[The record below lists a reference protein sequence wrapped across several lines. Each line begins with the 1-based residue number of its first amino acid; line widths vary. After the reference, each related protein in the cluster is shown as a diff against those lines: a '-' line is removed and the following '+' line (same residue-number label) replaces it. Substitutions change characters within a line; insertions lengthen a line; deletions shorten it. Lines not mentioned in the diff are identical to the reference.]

1 MLTTTAPQQPWR
13 RDARDDQ
20 QALGSAEG
28 GAEREVMAEVLLY
41 HGAHRTQPLQTA
53 RRHGIAC
60 EGSHARDRQIEQP

>member
-13 RDARDDQ
+13 RDSRDDQ
-20 QALGSAEG
+20 QALGS
-28 GAEREVMAEVLLY
+28 AEREVMAEVLLY

-60 EGSHARDRQIEQP
+60 EGSPNRNSLSCAHL